1 MVALI
6 LSDVIGD
13 PLDTIASGPTVPSST
28 TQDDV
33 IALIDK
39 YSMSQSIPPSIQSI
53 LSDGGAR
60 THPASKQS
68 SSLFVPIKNGGYE
81 HVHNVIVGSNS
92 IATAAAADKAH
103 GMAYTSMVWS
113 NAVQGE
119 ARLLGEAYAILAHN
133 IGIYNDRSF
142 LSRLRQES
150 CFIKLVEKNPI
161 MLREFEKLEALLDSE
176 SSCNL
181 CLISGG
187 ETTVTV
193 TGAGKGGRNQE
204 LALAFSL
211 KYNQLNQAA
220 ITDKP
225 KLTMDC
231 LLLCLGTDGQD
242 GPTDAAG
249 AVGHASLVTTAT
261 IHGINGEEF
270 LRHNDA
276 YSFFSQI
283 EGGKYLL
290 KTGLTGTN
298 VMDIHCI
305 LLTSK

>member
-1 MVALI
+1 MVALV

-13 PLDTIASGPTVPSST
+13 PLDIIASGPTVLSST
-28 TQDDV
+28 TKDDV
-33 IALIDK
+33 IALMDK
-39 YSMSQSIPPSIQSI
+39 YRLSQSIPPSIQSI
-53 LSDGGAR
+53 LSAR
-60 THPASKQS
+60 EVRTNPASKWS
-68 SSLFVPIKNGGYE
+68 SSVSVPIRYE
-81 HVHNVIVGSNS
+81 HVHNVIVGNNS

-103 GMAYTSMVWS
+103 SMGYTSIVWS

-119 ARLLGEAYAILAHN
+119 AHLLGEAYAILAHN
-133 IGIYNDRSF
+133 ISIHNRLF
-142 LSRLRQES
+142 LSRLRQEL
-150 CFIKLVEKNPI
+150 CFIKLVKKNPI
-161 MLREFEKLEALLDSE
+161 MLQEFEQLEALLGNIDSE

-187 ETTVTV
+187 EPTVTV

-220 ITDKP
+220 VTDKG
-225 KLTMDC
+225 KVAMDC

-249 AVGHASLVTTAT
+249 AMGHASLVTTAT
-261 IHGINGEEF
+261 VHGINGEEF

-283 EGGKYLL
+283 EGGNYLL